1 MEKLTKREDV
11 EDIFGFGNWWIKKEL
26 FNYMVENKKELG
38 LENLEFSKNCKDK
51 NYVIK
56 IDKRGIYLN
65 ECQARILLLNKVEQ
79 DLGLD
84 YEIGQILFKMLLN
97 LRILEGSTILEKS
110 KVIGKIYQGKVVI
123 KREGSIFKFKI
134 IEDINEMVEDSYEE
148 MYNVT
153 MYQVW
158 TRLNELNSSRNQ
170 YKFNWKMDILN
181 TDIIISKLKE
191 DIDID
196 WELVQHGLLD
206 KEEYR

>member
-1 MEKLTKREDV
+1 
-11 EDIFGFGNWWIKKEL
+11 
-26 FNYMVENKKELG
+26 
-38 LENLEFSKNCKDK
+38 
-51 NYVIK
+51 
-56 IDKRGIYLN
+56 
-65 ECQARILLLNKVEQ
+65 
-79 DLGLD
+79 
-84 YEIGQILFKMLLN
+84 MLLN

-170 YKFNWKMDILN
+170 YKFDWKMDILN

-196 WELVQHGLLD
+196 WELAQHGLLD